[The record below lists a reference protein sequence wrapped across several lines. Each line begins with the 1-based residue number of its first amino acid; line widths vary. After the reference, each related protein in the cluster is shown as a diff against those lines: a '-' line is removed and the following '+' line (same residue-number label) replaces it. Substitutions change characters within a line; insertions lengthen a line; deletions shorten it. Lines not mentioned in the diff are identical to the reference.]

1 MTDVKAAT
9 DTSGMS
15 DAIAAPQ
22 TTITDQA
29 VGVEAVGTSAAREL
43 GFSILFVAFG
53 LYILF
58 PLVGVFLFSIATTW
72 FETVL
77 PAGYTLDH
85 ITATINDPLF
95 GQTIGRSLIAS
106 IATIIVSVVLMTPTL
121 FLLHVAA
128 PRMRPIVEF
137 LCLLPFALPTIV
149 LALSLIRTYSQK
161 PLVLSGTP
169 QLLILAYVVTGLPFM
184 YRALD
189 NALRAIDTAVLSEAS
204 STLGASRW
212 MTFRRVILPNIG
224 PGIMAGAL
232 LVFSVSFGEF
242 TLSSF
247 LVGDAWKT
255 SGVWTV
261 AIWDDQPHKTT
272 VMVVIGFIISW
283 VVSLVILLAFRKRA
297 TIELG
302 AR

>member
-1 MTDVKAAT
+1 VT
-9 DTSGMS
+9 TSVDISAPAEIPAPVGR
-15 DAIAAPQ
+15 IA
-22 TTITDQA
+22 
-29 VGVEAVGTSAAREL
+29 GGREIA
-43 GFSILFVAFG
+43 FSLLFLVFA
-53 LYILF
+53 LYLLF

-72 FETVL
+72 FDTVL

-85 ITATINDPLF
+85 VTATINDPLF
-95 GQTIGRSLIAS
+95 VPTVGRSLIAS
-106 IATIIVSVVLMTPTL
+106 IATILVSVVLMTPTV
-121 FLLHVAA
+121 FLVHVAA
-128 PRMRPIVEF
+128 PRLRPVIEF
-137 LCLLPFALPTIV
+137 LSLLPFALPTIV
-149 LALSLIRTYSQK
+149 LALSLIRTYSER

-189 NALRAIDTAVLSEAS
+189 NSLRAIDTAVLSEAS

-224 PGIMAGAL
+224 PGIIAGAL

-272 VMVVIGFIISW
+272 VMVMIGFAISW
-283 VVSLVILLAFRKRA
+283 LISLVILFAFRKRA
-297 TIELG
+297 TIDIG

>member
-1 MTDVKAAT
+1 MTATAVSQDVTEGSARAQ
-9 DTSGMS
+9 G
-15 DAIAAPQ
+15 
-22 TTITDQA
+22 
-29 VGVEAVGTSAAREL
+29 GVREL
-43 GFSILFVAFG
+43 GFTILFVVFIG
-53 LYILF
+53 YMLF

-72 FETVL
+72 FDTVL
-77 PAGYTLDH
+77 PAGYTTKH
-85 ITATINDPLF
+85 IQDTIGDPLF
-95 GQTIGRSLIAS
+95 IPTMGRSLVAS
-106 IATIIVSVVLMTPTL
+106 IATIAVSVILMTPTL
-121 FLLHVAA
+121 YLIHVAA
-128 PRMRPIVEF
+128 PRLRPVVEF
-137 LCLLPFALPTIV
+137 LSLLPFALPTIV
-149 LALSLIRTYSQK
+149 LALSLIRTYSSK

-169 QLLILAYVVTGLPFM
+169 TLLILAYVVTGLPFM

-189 NALRAIDTAVLSEAS
+189 NSLKAIDTNVLSEAS

-261 AIWDDQPHKTT
+261 SIWDDQPHKTT
-272 VMVVIGFIISW
+272 VMVVIGFTISW
-283 VVSLVILLAFRKRA
+283 ITSLIILLAFRKRA

-302 AR
+302 TR

>member
-1 MTDVKAAT
+1 MTAT
-9 DTSGMS
+9 
-15 DAIAAPQ
+15 
-22 TTITDQA
+22 A
-29 VGVEAVGTSAAREL
+29 VSQEQVEVGTATHAGVREL
-43 GFSILFVAFG
+43 GFTILFIVFIG
-53 LYILF
+53 YMLF

-72 FETVL
+72 FDTVL
-77 PAGYTLDH
+77 PAGYTTKH
-85 ITATINDPLF
+85 IQDTIGDPLF
-95 GQTIGRSLIAS
+95 IPTMSRSLIAS
-106 IATIIVSVVLMTPTL
+106 IATIAVSVILMTPTL
-121 FLLHVAA
+121 YLIHVAA
-128 PRMRPIVEF
+128 PRLRPVVEF
-137 LCLLPFALPTIV
+137 LSLLPFALPTIV
-149 LALSLIRTYSQK
+149 LALSLIRTYSSK

-169 QLLILAYVVTGLPFM
+169 TLLILAYVVTGLPFM

-189 NALRAIDTAVLSEAS
+189 NSLKAIDTNVLSEAS

-261 AIWDDQPHKTT
+261 SIWDDQPHKTT
-272 VMVVIGFIISW
+272 VMVVIGFAISW
-283 VVSLVILLAFRKRA
+283 ITSLIILLAFRKRA

-302 AR
+302 TR

>member
-1 MTDVKAAT
+1 MTAT
-9 DTSGMS
+9 
-15 DAIAAPQ
+15 
-22 TTITDQA
+22 A
-29 VGVEAVGTSAAREL
+29 VSQEVTEGSARAQGGVREL
-43 GFSILFVAFG
+43 GFTILFVVFIG
-53 LYILF
+53 YMLF

-72 FETVL
+72 FDTVL
-77 PAGYTLDH
+77 PAGYTTKH
-85 ITATINDPLF
+85 IQDTIGDPLF
-95 GQTIGRSLIAS
+95 IPTMSRSLIAS
-106 IATIIVSVVLMTPTL
+106 IATIAVSVILMTPTL
-121 FLLHVAA
+121 YLIHVAA
-128 PRMRPIVEF
+128 PRLRPVVEF
-137 LCLLPFALPTIV
+137 LSLLPFALPTIV
-149 LALSLIRTYSQK
+149 LALSLIRTYSSK

-169 QLLILAYVVTGLPFM
+169 TLLILAYVVTGLPFM

-189 NALRAIDTAVLSEAS
+189 NSLKAIDTNVLSEAS

-261 AIWDDQPHKTT
+261 SIWDDQPHKTT
-272 VMVVIGFIISW
+272 VMVVIGFTISW
-283 VVSLVILLAFRKRA
+283 ITSLIIRLACRRRA

-302 AR
+302 TR

>member
-1 MTDVKAAT
+1 MTAT
-9 DTSGMS
+9 
-15 DAIAAPQ
+15 
-22 TTITDQA
+22 A
-29 VGVEAVGTSAAREL
+29 VSQEQVEVGTPAHAGVREL
-43 GFSILFVAFG
+43 GFTILFIVFIG
-53 LYILF
+53 YMLF

-72 FETVL
+72 FDTVL
-77 PAGYTLDH
+77 PAGYTTKH
-85 ITATINDPLF
+85 IQDTIGDPLF
-95 GQTIGRSLIAS
+95 IPTMSRSLIAS
-106 IATIIVSVVLMTPTL
+106 IATIAVSVILMTPTL
-121 FLLHVAA
+121 YLIHVAA
-128 PRMRPIVEF
+128 PRLRPVVEF
-137 LCLLPFALPTIV
+137 LSLLPFALPTIV
-149 LALSLIRTYSQK
+149 LALSLIRTYSSK

-169 QLLILAYVVTGLPFM
+169 TLLILAYVVTGLPFM

-189 NALRAIDTAVLSEAS
+189 NSLKAIDTNVLSEAS

-261 AIWDDQPHKTT
+261 SIWDDQPHKTT
-272 VMVVIGFIISW
+272 VMVVIGFAISW
-283 VVSLVILLAFRKRA
+283 ITSLIILLAFRKRA

-302 AR
+302 TR

>member
-1 MTDVKAAT
+1 MTDVQAT
-9 DTSGMS
+9 SDTSGMANVV
-15 DAIAAPQ
+15 DAP
-22 TTITDQA
+22 TTIVASEGKST
-29 VGVEAVGTSAAREL
+29 GAAREL

-72 FETVL
+72 FDTVL

-106 IATIIVSVVLMTPTL
+106 IATIIVSVVLMTPTI

-149 LALSLIRTYSQK
+149 LALSLIRTYSTK

-169 QLLILAYVVTGLPFM
+169 QLLVLAYVVTGLPFM

-212 MTFRRVILPNIG
+212 TTFQRVILPNIG

-283 VVSLVILLAFRKRA
+283 VLSLVILLAFRKRA
-297 TIELG
+297 TIEIG

>member
-1 MTDVKAAT
+1 MTAT
-9 DTSGMS
+9 
-15 DAIAAPQ
+15 
-22 TTITDQA
+22 A
-29 VGVEAVGTSAAREL
+29 VSQERVEHLERSRGGVQEL
-43 GFSILFVAFG
+43 GFTILFVVFIG
-53 LYILF
+53 YMLF
-58 PLVGVFLFSIATTW
+58 PLVGVFLFSVATTW
-72 FETVL
+72 FDTVL
-77 PAGYTLDH
+77 PAGYTTQH
-85 ITATINDPLF
+85 IQDTVGDPLF
-95 GQTIGRSLIAS
+95 IPTMGRSLIAS
-106 IATIIVSVVLMTPTL
+106 IATIAVSVVLMTPTL
-121 FLLHVAA
+121 YLIHVAA
-128 PRMRPIVEF
+128 PRLRPIVEF
-137 LCLLPFALPTIV
+137 LSLLPFALPTIV
-149 LALSLIRTYSQK
+149 LALSLIRTYSSK

-169 QLLILAYVVTGLPFM
+169 TLLILAYVVTGLPFM

-189 NALRAIDTAVLSEAS
+189 NSLKAIDTTVLSEAS

-261 AIWDDQPHKTT
+261 SIWDDQPHKTT
-272 VMVVIGFIISW
+272 VMVVIGFTISW
-283 VVSLVILLAFRKRA
+283 ITSLIILLAFRKRA

-302 AR
+302 TR

>member
-1 MTDVKAAT
+1 MTTAV
-9 DTSGMS
+9 
-15 DAIAAPQ
+15 DAP
-22 TTITDQA
+22 A
-29 VGVEAVGTSAAREL
+29 VAIPAQKPIGAAREA
-43 GFSILFVAFG
+43 GFSVLFVIFA
-53 LYILF
+53 LYLLF
-58 PLVGVFLFSIATTW
+58 PLVGVFLFSVATTW
-72 FETVL
+72 FDTVL

-85 ITATINDPLF
+85 VTETINDPLF
-95 GQTIGRSLIAS
+95 LPTMTRSLIAS
-106 IATIIVSVVLMTPTL
+106 IATILVSVILMTPTL
-121 FLLHVAA
+121 FLVHVAA
-128 PRMRPIVEF
+128 PRLRPVMEF

-149 LALSLIRTYSQK
+149 LALSLIRTYSTK

-189 NALRAIDTAVLSEAS
+189 NSLKAIDTAVLSEAS

-212 MTFRRVILPNIG
+212 TTFRRVILPNIG
-224 PGIMAGAL
+224 PGIIAGAL

-272 VMVVIGFIISW
+272 VMVVIGFAISW
-283 VVSLVILLAFRKRA
+283 ALSLIILFAFRRRA
-297 TIELG
+297 TIEIG

>member
-1 MTDVKAAT
+1 MTAPAVSQEGVAPRER
-9 DTSGMS
+9 SG
-15 DAIAAPQ
+15 A
-22 TTITDQA
+22 
-29 VGVEAVGTSAAREL
+29 GVREL
-43 GFSILFVAFG
+43 GFTILFVVFVG
-53 LYILF
+53 YMLF
-58 PLVGVFLFSIATTW
+58 PLVGVFLFSVATTW
-72 FETVL
+72 FDTVL
-77 PAGYTLDH
+77 PAGYTTQH
-85 ITATINDPLF
+85 IQDTISDPLF
-95 GQTIGRSLIAS
+95 IPTMSRSLIAS
-106 IATIIVSVVLMTPTL
+106 IATIAVSVVLMTPTL
-121 FLLHVAA
+121 YLIHVAA
-128 PRMRPIVEF
+128 PRLRPIVEF
-137 LCLLPFALPTIV
+137 LSLLPFALPTIV
-149 LALSLIRTYSQK
+149 LALSLIRTYSTK

-169 QLLILAYVVTGLPFM
+169 TLLILAYVVTGLPFM

-189 NALRAIDTAVLSEAS
+189 NSLKAIDTNVLSEAS

-272 VMVVIGFIISW
+272 VMVVIGFAISW
-283 VVSLVILLAFRKRA
+283 ITSLIILLAFRKRA

-302 AR
+302 TR

>member
-1 MTDVKAAT
+1 MTTAV
-9 DTSGMS
+9 
-15 DAIAAPQ
+15 DAPAIVIPAPKP
-22 TTITDQA
+22 I
-29 VGVEAVGTSAAREL
+29 GAAREA
-43 GFSILFVAFG
+43 GFSVLFVIFA
-53 LYILF
+53 LYLLF
-58 PLVGVFLFSIATTW
+58 PLVGVFLFSVATTW
-72 FETVL
+72 FDTVL

-85 ITATINDPLF
+85 VTATINDPLF
-95 GQTIGRSLIAS
+95 VPTMTRSLIAS
-106 IATIIVSVVLMTPTL
+106 IATILVSVILMTPTL
-121 FLLHVAA
+121 FLVHVAA
-128 PRMRPIVEF
+128 PRLRPVMEF

-149 LALSLIRTYSQK
+149 LALSLIRTYSTK

-189 NALRAIDTAVLSEAS
+189 NSLKAIDTAVLSEAS

-212 MTFRRVILPNIG
+212 TTFRRVILPNIG
-224 PGIMAGAL
+224 PGIIAGAL

-272 VMVVIGFIISW
+272 VMVVIGFAISW
-283 VVSLVILLAFRKRA
+283 LISLIILFAFSKRA
-297 TIELG
+297 TVEVG
-302 AR
+302 QR

>member
-1 MTDVKAAT
+1 VT
-9 DTSGMS
+9 TSVDISAPAEIPAPVGRT
-15 DAIAAPQ
+15 AGGREIA
-22 TTITDQA
+22 
-29 VGVEAVGTSAAREL
+29 
-43 GFSILFVAFG
+43 FSLLFLVFA
-53 LYILF
+53 LYLLF

-72 FETVL
+72 FDTVL

-85 ITATINDPLF
+85 VTATINDPLF
-95 GQTIGRSLIAS
+95 VPTVGRSLIAS
-106 IATIIVSVVLMTPTL
+106 IATILVSVVLMTPTV
-121 FLLHVAA
+121 FLVHVAA
-128 PRMRPIVEF
+128 PRLRPVIEF
-137 LCLLPFALPTIV
+137 LSLLPFALPTIV
-149 LALSLIRTYSQK
+149 LALSLIRTYSER

-189 NALRAIDTAVLSEAS
+189 NSLRAIDTAVLSEAS

-224 PGIMAGAL
+224 PGIIAGAL

-272 VMVVIGFIISW
+272 VMVMIGFAISW
-283 VVSLVILLAFRKRA
+283 LISLVILFAFRKRA
-297 TIELG
+297 TIDIG

>member
-1 MTDVKAAT
+1 MTAPAVSQEGVAPRER
-9 DTSGMS
+9 SG
-15 DAIAAPQ
+15 A
-22 TTITDQA
+22 
-29 VGVEAVGTSAAREL
+29 GVREL
-43 GFSILFVAFG
+43 GFTILFVVFIG
-53 LYILF
+53 YMLF
-58 PLVGVFLFSIATTW
+58 PLVGVFLFSVATTW
-72 FETVL
+72 FDTVL
-77 PAGYTLDH
+77 PAGYTTQH
-85 ITATINDPLF
+85 IQDTISDPLF
-95 GQTIGRSLIAS
+95 IPTMSRSLIAS
-106 IATIIVSVVLMTPTL
+106 IATIAVSVVLMTPTL
-121 FLLHVAA
+121 YLIHVAA
-128 PRMRPIVEF
+128 PRLRPIVEF
-137 LCLLPFALPTIV
+137 LSLLPFALPTIV
-149 LALSLIRTYSQK
+149 LALSLIRTYSTK

-169 QLLILAYVVTGLPFM
+169 TLLILAYVVTGLPFM

-189 NALRAIDTAVLSEAS
+189 NSLKAIDTNVLSEAS

-272 VMVVIGFIISW
+272 VMVVIGFAISW
-283 VVSLVILLAFRKRA
+283 ITSLIILLAFRKRA

-302 AR
+302 TR

>member
-1 MTDVKAAT
+1 MTDTQATT
-9 DTSGMS
+9 DTSGM
-15 DAIAAPQ
+15 ANA
-22 TTITDQA
+22 
-29 VGVEAVGTSAAREL
+29 VEAPVTIVATETKPAGAAREL
-43 GFSILFVAFG
+43 GFSILFLAFG

-72 FETVL
+72 FDTVL

-106 IATIIVSVVLMTPTL
+106 IATIIVSVVLMTPTI

-149 LALSLIRTYSQK
+149 LALSLIRTYSTK
-161 PLVLSGTP
+161 PIVLSGTP
-169 QLLILAYVVTGLPFM
+169 TLLVLAYVVTGLPFM

-212 MTFRRVILPNIG
+212 TTFRRVILPNIG

-283 VVSLVILLAFRKRA
+283 VISLTILLAFRKRA

>member
-1 MTDVKAAT
+1 MTASAVSQEGVAPRER
-9 DTSGMS
+9 SG
-15 DAIAAPQ
+15 A
-22 TTITDQA
+22 
-29 VGVEAVGTSAAREL
+29 GVREL
-43 GFSILFVAFG
+43 GFTILFVVFIG
-53 LYILF
+53 YMLF
-58 PLVGVFLFSIATTW
+58 PLVGVFLFSVATTW
-72 FETVL
+72 FDTVL
-77 PAGYTLDH
+77 PAGYTTQH
-85 ITATINDPLF
+85 IQDTISDPLF
-95 GQTIGRSLIAS
+95 IPTMGRSLIAS
-106 IATIIVSVVLMTPTL
+106 IATIAVSVVLMTPTL
-121 FLLHVAA
+121 YLIHVAA
-128 PRMRPIVEF
+128 PRLRPIVEF
-137 LCLLPFALPTIV
+137 LSLLPFALPTIV
-149 LALSLIRTYSQK
+149 LALSLIRTYSTK

-169 QLLILAYVVTGLPFM
+169 TLLILAYVVTGLPFM

-189 NALRAIDTAVLSEAS
+189 NSLKAIDTNVLSEAS

-272 VMVVIGFIISW
+272 VMVVIGFAISW
-283 VVSLVILLAFRKRA
+283 ITSLIILLAFRKRA

-302 AR
+302 TR

>member
-1 MTDVKAAT
+1 MTTAV
-9 DTSGMS
+9 
-15 DAIAAPQ
+15 DAPAIVIPAQKP
-22 TTITDQA
+22 I
-29 VGVEAVGTSAAREL
+29 GGAREA
-43 GFSILFVAFG
+43 GFSVLFVIFA
-53 LYILF
+53 LYLLF
-58 PLVGVFLFSIATTW
+58 PLVGVFLFSVATTW
-72 FETVL
+72 FDTVL

-85 ITATINDPLF
+85 VTATINDPLF
-95 GQTIGRSLIAS
+95 VPTMTRSLIAS
-106 IATIIVSVVLMTPTL
+106 IATILVSVILMTPTL
-121 FLLHVAA
+121 FLVHVAA
-128 PRMRPIVEF
+128 PRLRPVMEF

-149 LALSLIRTYSQK
+149 LALSLIRTYSTK

-189 NALRAIDTAVLSEAS
+189 NSLKAIDTAVLSEAS

-212 MTFRRVILPNIG
+212 TTFRRVILPNIG
-224 PGIMAGAL
+224 PGIIAGAL

-272 VMVVIGFIISW
+272 VMVVIGFAISW
-283 VVSLVILLAFRKRA
+283 ALSLIILFAFRRRA
-297 TIELG
+297 TIEIG

>member
-1 MTDVKAAT
+1 MTATAVSQDVTEGSARAQ
-9 DTSGMS
+9 G
-15 DAIAAPQ
+15 
-22 TTITDQA
+22 
-29 VGVEAVGTSAAREL
+29 GVREL
-43 GFSILFVAFG
+43 GFTILFVVFIG
-53 LYILF
+53 YMLF

-72 FETVL
+72 FDTVL
-77 PAGYTLDH
+77 PAGYTTKH
-85 ITATINDPLF
+85 IQDTIGDPLF
-95 GQTIGRSLIAS
+95 IPTMGRSLIAS
-106 IATIIVSVVLMTPTL
+106 IATIAVSVILMTPTL
-121 FLLHVAA
+121 YLIHVAA
-128 PRMRPIVEF
+128 PRLRPVVEF
-137 LCLLPFALPTIV
+137 LSLLPFALPTIV
-149 LALSLIRTYSQK
+149 LALSLIRTYSSK

-169 QLLILAYVVTGLPFM
+169 TLLILAYVVTGLPFM

-189 NALRAIDTAVLSEAS
+189 NSLKAIDTNVLSEAS

-261 AIWDDQPHKTT
+261 SIWDDQPHKTT
-272 VMVVIGFIISW
+272 VMVVIGFAISW
-283 VVSLVILLAFRKRA
+283 ITSLIILLAFRKRA

-302 AR
+302 TR